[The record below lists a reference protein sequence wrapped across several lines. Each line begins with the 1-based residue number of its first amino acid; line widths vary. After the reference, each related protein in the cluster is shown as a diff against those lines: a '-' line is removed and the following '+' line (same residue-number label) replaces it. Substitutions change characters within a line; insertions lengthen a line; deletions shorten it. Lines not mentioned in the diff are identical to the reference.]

1 MKKSVLLYFLRVV
14 RGGKM
19 ITKEQIIESL
29 ELRYDYSSAR
39 TIFAEALQKA
49 QIPAGKASFSIAEVE
64 ALGNALSRLGDRL
77 DRVLVA
83 IKGLIEQ
90 AKAREEAAKVEV
102 AQEPQEDA
110 LKTESAPFGEEL
122 QVEPQPKK
130 KKR

>member
-1 MKKSVLLYFLRVV
+1 
-14 RGGKM
+14 M

-29 ELRYDYSSAR
+29 ELRYDHSSAR
-39 TIFAEALQKA
+39 TIFTEALQKA

>member
-1 MKKSVLLYFLRVV
+1 
-14 RGGKM
+14 M

-29 ELRYDYSSAR
+29 ELRYDHSSAR

-49 QIPAGKASFSIAEVE
+49 QIPTGKASFSIAEVE
-64 ALGNALSRLGDRL
+64 ALGNALSRVGDRL

-90 AKAREEAAKVEV
+90 EKAKEEGAKIEV
-102 AQEPQEDA
+102 TQEPQEDA
-110 LKTESAPFGEEL
+110 SRTESAPSGEEP